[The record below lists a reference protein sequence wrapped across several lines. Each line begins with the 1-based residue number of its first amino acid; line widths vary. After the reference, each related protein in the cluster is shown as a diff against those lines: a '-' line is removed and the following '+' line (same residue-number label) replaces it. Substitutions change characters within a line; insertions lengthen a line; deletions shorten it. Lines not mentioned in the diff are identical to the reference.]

1 MKLLSYIKYPILLIV
16 TSFFFFPF
24 EFTFLPGLHTKM
36 LLAAMGLVLFVARAA
51 ASRSASLDRDFFVLI
66 VFASIVSLSGII
78 SVVYNATTD
87 LSYASYVV
95 SFFVWMGGA
104 YFVVSSIRFLHG
116 KVTPLMVINYLA
128 AICVVQ
134 CVIALLIS
142 RNPLVKDFVDSFLG
156 GDGFMGK
163 LENRMYGIGCALD
176 VAGLKFSCVLVAISF
191 VVMNGLCQPKLQTTI
206 YWIAY
211 LVIAVVGNMIGRT
224 TSVGV
229 VVSLIYILVHCIF
242 YGYREFLK
250 SHVLPLLLLM
260 VALLPLL
267 IYLYNNSPK
276 TREDLRFGFEGFFS
290 LAETGRWETNSNN
303 RLSDMFVLPDN
314 PKTWIIGDGYFDNPY
329 SDPNFNGDNP
339 TEFYKGTDVGYLRFI
354 YYFGVIGLISFV
366 VFFLVAFWECASR
379 HRKYAILFLMILTIN
394 FIVWVKVSSDIFLI
408 FSLFLCIP
416 SESDEGTE
424 QNVIEK

>member
-1 MKLLSYIKYPILLIV
+1 MKLHPFFKYPTLLII

-24 EFTFLPGLHTKM
+24 EFTFLPGINTKM

-51 ASRSASLDRDFFVLI
+51 ASRSASLDKDFFVLI

-366 VFFLVAFWECASR
+366 VFFLVAFWECALR

-394 FIVWVKVSSDIFLI
+394 YIVWVKVSSDIFLI

>member
-24 EFTFLPGLHTKM
+24 EFTFLPGINTKM

-229 VVSLIYILVHCIF
+229 VVSLIYILVHCIL
-242 YGYREFLK
+242 YGYREFLR
-250 SHVLPLLLLM
+250 SRILPLLLM
-260 VALLPLL
+260 MIALLPLL
-267 IYLYNNSPK
+267 IYLYNNSPE

-366 VFFLVAFWECASR
+366 VFFLVAFWECALR

-394 FIVWVKVSSDIFLI
+394 YIVWVKVSSDIFLI

>member
-24 EFTFLPGLHTKM
+24 EFTFLPGINTKM

-116 KVTPLMVINYLA
+116 RVTPLMVINYLA

-242 YGYREFLK
+242 YCYREFLK

-354 YYFGVIGLISFV
+354 YYLGVIGLISFV
-366 VFFLVAFWECASR
+366 VFFLVAFWECALR

-394 FIVWVKVSSDIFLI
+394 YIVWAKVSSDIFLI

>member
-24 EFTFLPGLHTKM
+24 EFTFLPGINTKM

-104 YFVVSSIRFLHG
+104 YFVISSIRFLHG

-250 SHVLPLLLLM
+250 SRVLPLLLLM
-260 VALLPLL
+260 VVLLPLL

-366 VFFLVAFWECASR
+366 VFFLVAFWECALR

-394 FIVWVKVSSDIFLI
+394 YIVWAKVSSDIFLI

>member
-24 EFTFLPGLHTKM
+24 EFTFLPGINTKM

-51 ASRSASLDRDFFVLI
+51 ASRSASLDREFFVLI
-66 VFASIVSLSGII
+66 IFASIVSLSGII

-116 KVTPLMVINYLA
+116 KVTPLIVINYLA
-128 AICVVQ
+128 AICVAQ

-142 RNPLVKDFVDSFLG
+142 RNPWVKDFVDSFLG

-354 YYFGVIGLISFV
+354 YYFGVIGLMSFV
-366 VFFLVAFWECASR
+366 VFFLVAFWECALR

-394 FIVWVKVSSDIFLI
+394 YIVWVKVSSDIFLI

>member
-24 EFTFLPGLHTKM
+24 EFTFLPGINTKM

-51 ASRSASLDRDFFVLI
+51 ASRSASLDKDFFVLI

-260 VALLPLL
+260 VVLLPLL

-366 VFFLVAFWECASR
+366 VFFLVAFWECALR

-394 FIVWVKVSSDIFLI
+394 YIVWAKVSSDIFLI

>member
-24 EFTFLPGLHTKM
+24 EFTFLPGLNTKM

-104 YFVVSSIRFLHG
+104 YFVISSIRFLHG

-366 VFFLVAFWECASR
+366 VFFLVAFWECALR

-394 FIVWVKVSSDIFLI
+394 YIVWVKVSSDIFLI

>member
-24 EFTFLPGLHTKM
+24 EFTFLPGINTKM

-116 KVTPLMVINYLA
+116 RVTPLMVINYLA

-250 SHVLPLLLLM
+250 SRVLPLLLLM

-354 YYFGVIGLISFV
+354 FYFGVIGLISFI
-366 VFFLVAFWECASR
+366 VFFLVVFWECATR

-394 FIVWVKVSSDIFLI
+394 YIVWAKVSSDIFLI

>member
-1 MKLLSYIKYPILLIV
+1 MPLSKFGYLLKVLGNKTNSVDDVSSLPVMNAIL
-16 TSFFFFPF
+16 SP
-24 EFTFLPGLHTKM
+24 
-36 LLAAMGLVLFVARAA
+36 
-51 ASRSASLDRDFFVLI
+51 FFVLI

-95 SFFVWMGGA
+95 SFFVWLGGA

-116 KVTPLMVINYLA
+116 KVTPLIVINYLA
-128 AICVVQ
+128 AICVAQ

-142 RNPLVKDFVDSFLG
+142 RNPWVKDFVDSFLG

-242 YGYREFLK
+242 YGYREFLR
-250 SHVLPLLLLM
+250 SRILPLLLM
-260 VALLPLL
+260 MIALLPLL
-267 IYLYNNSPK
+267 IYLYNNSPE

-408 FSLFLCIP
+408 FSLFLCVP

>member
-24 EFTFLPGLHTKM
+24 EFTFLPGLNTKM

-329 SDPNFNGDNP
+329 TDPNFNGDNP

-366 VFFLVAFWECASR
+366 VFFLVAFWECALR

-394 FIVWVKVSSDIFLI
+394 YIVWVKVSSDIFLI

>member
-24 EFTFLPGLHTKM
+24 EFTFLPGLNTKM

-276 TREDLRFGFEGFFS
+276 TREDRRFGFEGFFS

-366 VFFLVAFWECASR
+366 VFFLVAFWECALR

-394 FIVWVKVSSDIFLI
+394 YIVWVKVSSDIFLI

>member
-24 EFTFLPGLHTKM
+24 EFTFLPGINTKM

-51 ASRSASLDRDFFVLI
+51 ASRSASLDKDFFVLI
-66 VFASIVSLSGII
+66 VFASLVSLSGII

-366 VFFLVAFWECASR
+366 VFFLVAFWECALR

-394 FIVWVKVSSDIFLI
+394 YIVWAKVSSDIFLI

>member
-16 TSFFFFPF
+16 TRFFFFPF
-24 EFTFLPGLHTKM
+24 EFTFLPGLNTKM

-366 VFFLVAFWECASR
+366 VFFLVAFWECALR

-394 FIVWVKVSSDIFLI
+394 YIVWVKVSSDIFLI

>member
-24 EFTFLPGLHTKM
+24 EFTFLPGLNTKM

-250 SHVLPLLLLM
+250 SRVLPLLLLM

-366 VFFLVAFWECASR
+366 VFFLVAFWECALR

-394 FIVWVKVSSDIFLI
+394 YIVWVKVSSDIFLI

>member
-24 EFTFLPGLHTKM
+24 EFTFLPGINTKM

-51 ASRSASLDRDFFVLI
+51 ASRSASLDREFFVLI
-66 VFASIVSLSGII
+66 IFASIVSLSGII

-104 YFVVSSIRFLHG
+104 YFVISSIRFLHG

-394 FIVWVKVSSDIFLI
+394 YIVWVKVSSDIFLI
-408 FSLFLCIP
+408 FSLFLCVP

>member
-24 EFTFLPGLHTKM
+24 EFTFLPGINTKM

-51 ASRSASLDRDFFVLI
+51 ASRSASLDKDFFVLI

-163 LENRMYGIGCALD
+163 SENRMYGIGCALD

-366 VFFLVAFWECASR
+366 VFFLVAFWECALR

-394 FIVWVKVSSDIFLI
+394 YIVWVKVSSDIFLI

>member
-24 EFTFLPGLHTKM
+24 EFTFLPGINTKM

-51 ASRSASLDRDFFVLI
+51 ASRSASLDKDFFVLI

-104 YFVVSSIRFLHG
+104 YFVISSIRFLHG

-260 VALLPLL
+260 VVLLPLL

-366 VFFLVAFWECASR
+366 VFFLVAFWECALR

-394 FIVWVKVSSDIFLI
+394 YIVWVKVSSDIFLI

>member
-1 MKLLSYIKYPILLIV
+1 
-16 TSFFFFPF
+16 
-24 EFTFLPGLHTKM
+24 M

-51 ASRSASLDRDFFVLI
+51 ASRSASLDREFFVLI
-66 VFASIVSLSGII
+66 IFASIVSLSGII

-116 KVTPLMVINYLA
+116 KVTPLIVINYLA
-128 AICVVQ
+128 AICVAQ

-142 RNPLVKDFVDSFLG
+142 RNPWVKDFVDSFLG

-242 YGYREFLK
+242 YGYREFLR
-250 SHVLPLLLLM
+250 SRVLPLLLLI

-290 LAETGRWETNSNN
+290 LVETGKWETNSNN
-303 RLSDMFVLPDN
+303 LLGNMFILPDN

-394 FIVWVKVSSDIFLI
+394 YIVWVKVSSDIFLI

>member
-24 EFTFLPGLHTKM
+24 EFTFLPGINTKM

-354 YYFGVIGLISFV
+354 YYFGVIGLMSFV
-366 VFFLVAFWECASR
+366 VLFLVVFWECASR

-394 FIVWVKVSSDIFLI
+394 YIVWVKVSSDIFLI

>member
-24 EFTFLPGLHTKM
+24 EFTFLPGINTKM

-51 ASRSASLDRDFFVLI
+51 ASRSASLDREFFVLI
-66 VFASIVSLSGII
+66 IFASIVSLSGII

-142 RNPLVKDFVDSFLG
+142 RNPWVKDFVDSFLG

-290 LAETGRWETNSNN
+290 LAEIGRWETNSNN

-366 VFFLVAFWECASR
+366 VFFLVAFWECALR

-394 FIVWVKVSSDIFLI
+394 YIVWVKVSSDIFLI

>member
-24 EFTFLPGLHTKM
+24 EFTFLPGINTKM

-142 RNPLVKDFVDSFLG
+142 RNPLVKDIVDSFLG

-260 VALLPLL
+260 VVLLPLL

-354 YYFGVIGLISFV
+354 FYFGVIGLISFI
-366 VFFLVAFWECASR
+366 VFFLVVFWECATR

-394 FIVWVKVSSDIFLI
+394 YIVWVKVSSDIFLI

>member
-24 EFTFLPGLHTKM
+24 EFTFLPGINTKM
-36 LLAAMGLVLFVARAA
+36 LLAAMGLMLFVARAA

-366 VFFLVAFWECASR
+366 VFFLVAFWECALR

-394 FIVWVKVSSDIFLI
+394 YIVWVKVSSDIFLI

>member
-24 EFTFLPGLHTKM
+24 EFTFLPGINTKM

-51 ASRSASLDRDFFVLI
+51 ASRSASLDKDFFVLI

-260 VALLPLL
+260 VVLLPLL

-394 FIVWVKVSSDIFLI
+394 YIVWVKVSSDIFLI

>member
-24 EFTFLPGLHTKM
+24 EFTFLPGINTKM

-51 ASRSASLDRDFFVLI
+51 ASRSASLDREFFVLI
-66 VFASIVSLSGII
+66 IFASIVSLSGII

-142 RNPLVKDFVDSFLG
+142 RNPWVKDFVDSFLG

-260 VALLPLL
+260 VALLPLW
-267 IYLYNNSPK
+267 IYVYNNSPK

-290 LAETGRWETNSNN
+290 LAEIGRWETNSNN

-366 VFFLVAFWECASR
+366 VFFLVAFWECALR

-394 FIVWVKVSSDIFLI
+394 YIVWVKVSSDIFLI

>member
-24 EFTFLPGLHTKM
+24 EFTFLPGINTKM

-260 VALLPLL
+260 VVLLPLL

-366 VFFLVAFWECASR
+366 VFFLVAFWECALR

-394 FIVWVKVSSDIFLI
+394 YIVWVKVSSDIFLI

>member
-24 EFTFLPGLHTKM
+24 EFTFLPGINTKM

-116 KVTPLMVINYLA
+116 RVTPLMVINYLA

-366 VFFLVAFWECASR
+366 VFFLVAFWECALR

-394 FIVWVKVSSDIFLI
+394 YIVWAKVSSDIFLI

>member
-24 EFTFLPGLHTKM
+24 EFTFLPGINTKM
-36 LLAAMGLVLFVARAA
+36 LLAAMGLMLFVARAA

-142 RNPLVKDFVDSFLG
+142 RNPLVKDIVDSFLG

-354 YYFGVIGLISFV
+354 FYFGVIGLISFI
-366 VFFLVAFWECASR
+366 VFFLVVFWECATR

-394 FIVWVKVSSDIFLI
+394 YIVWVKVSSDIFLI

>member
-1 MKLLSYIKYPILLIV
+1 
-16 TSFFFFPF
+16 
-24 EFTFLPGLHTKM
+24 
-36 LLAAMGLVLFVARAA
+36 
-51 ASRSASLDRDFFVLI
+51 
-66 VFASIVSLSGII
+66 
-78 SVVYNATTD
+78 
-87 LSYASYVV
+87 
-95 SFFVWMGGA
+95 
-104 YFVVSSIRFLHG
+104 
-116 KVTPLMVINYLA
+116 
-128 AICVVQ
+128 
-134 CVIALLIS
+134 
-142 RNPLVKDFVDSFLG
+142 
-156 GDGFMGK
+156 MGK

-191 VVMNGLCQPKLQTTI
+191 VGMDGLCQPKLQTTM

-366 VFFLVAFWECASR
+366 VFFLVAFWECALR

-394 FIVWVKVSSDIFLI
+394 YIVWVKVSSDIFLI

>member
-24 EFTFLPGLHTKM
+24 EFTFLPGINTKM

-51 ASRSASLDRDFFVLI
+51 ASRSASLDKDFFVLI

-156 GDGFMGK
+156 GYGFMGK

-260 VALLPLL
+260 VVLLPLL

-394 FIVWVKVSSDIFLI
+394 YIVWVKVSSDIFLI

>member
-24 EFTFLPGLHTKM
+24 EFTFLPGINTKM

-134 CVIALLIS
+134 CAIALLIS

-366 VFFLVAFWECASR
+366 VFFLVAFWECALR

-394 FIVWVKVSSDIFLI
+394 YIVWVKVSSDIFLI

>member
-24 EFTFLPGLHTKM
+24 EFTFLPGINTKM

-394 FIVWVKVSSDIFLI
+394 YIVWAKVSSDIFLI

>member
-24 EFTFLPGLHTKM
+24 EFTFLPGINTKM

-303 RLSDMFVLPDN
+303 RLSDLFVLPDN

-366 VFFLVAFWECASR
+366 VFFLVAFWECALR

-394 FIVWVKVSSDIFLI
+394 YIVWAKVSSDIFLI

>member
-24 EFTFLPGLHTKM
+24 EFTFLPGINTKM

-142 RNPLVKDFVDSFLG
+142 RNPWVKDFVDSFLG

-260 VALLPLL
+260 VVLLPLL

-366 VFFLVAFWECASR
+366 VFFLVAFWECALR

-394 FIVWVKVSSDIFLI
+394 YIVWVKVSSDIFLI

>member
-24 EFTFLPGLHTKM
+24 EFTFLPGINTKM

-142 RNPLVKDFVDSFLG
+142 RNPWVKDFVDSFLG

-163 LENRMYGIGCALD
+163 VENRMYGIGCALD
-176 VAGLKFSCVLVAISF
+176 VAGLKFSCVLVSISF

-366 VFFLVAFWECASR
+366 VFFLVAFWECALR

-394 FIVWVKVSSDIFLI
+394 YIVWAKVSSDIFLI

>member
-24 EFTFLPGLHTKM
+24 EFTFLPGINTKM

-51 ASRSASLDRDFFVLI
+51 ASRSASLDREFFVLI
-66 VFASIVSLSGII
+66 IFASIVSLSGII

-116 KVTPLMVINYLA
+116 KVTPLIVINYLA
-128 AICVVQ
+128 AICVAQ

-142 RNPLVKDFVDSFLG
+142 RNPWVKDFVDSFLG

-242 YGYREFLK
+242 YGYREFLR
-250 SHVLPLLLLM
+250 SRVLPLLLLI

-290 LAETGRWETNSNN
+290 LVETGKWETNSNN
-303 RLSDMFVLPDN
+303 LLGNMFILPDN

-394 FIVWVKVSSDIFLI
+394 YIVWVKVSSDIFLI

>member
-1 MKLLSYIKYPILLIV
+1 
-16 TSFFFFPF
+16 
-24 EFTFLPGLHTKM
+24 
-36 LLAAMGLVLFVARAA
+36 MGLVLFVARAA
-51 ASRSASLDRDFFVLI
+51 ASRSASLDREFFVLI
-66 VFASIVSLSGII
+66 IFASIVSLSGII

-116 KVTPLMVINYLA
+116 KVTPLIVINYLA
-128 AICVVQ
+128 AICVAQ

-142 RNPLVKDFVDSFLG
+142 RNPWVKDFVDSFLG

-242 YGYREFLK
+242 YGYREFLR
-250 SHVLPLLLLM
+250 SRVLPLLLLI

-290 LAETGRWETNSNN
+290 LVETGKWETNSNN
-303 RLSDMFVLPDN
+303 LLGNMFILPDN

-394 FIVWVKVSSDIFLI
+394 YIVWVKVSSDIFLI

>member
-24 EFTFLPGLHTKM
+24 EFTFLPGINTKM

-142 RNPLVKDFVDSFLG
+142 RNPLVKDIVDSFLG

-229 VVSLIYILVHCIF
+229 VVSFIYILVHCIF

-260 VALLPLL
+260 VVLLPLL

-394 FIVWVKVSSDIFLI
+394 YIVWVKVSSDIFLI